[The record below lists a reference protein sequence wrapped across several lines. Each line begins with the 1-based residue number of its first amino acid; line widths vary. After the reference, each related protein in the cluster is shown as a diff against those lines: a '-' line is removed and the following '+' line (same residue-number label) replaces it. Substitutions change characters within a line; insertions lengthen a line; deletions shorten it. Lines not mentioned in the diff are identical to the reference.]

1 MDQEPHHLDKL
12 AYSIPNFSKA
22 IDLSETSIREA
33 INKNDLIVS
42 YPTRA
47 GKKPIIT
54 RKNAEA
60 WLDSLPVD
68 KPYGR

>member
-1 MDQEPHHLDKL
+1 MDQELHHLDKL
-12 AYSIPNFSKA
+12 AYSIPNFA
-22 IDLSETSIREA
+22 RAVDLSETTLREEIA
-33 INKNDLIVS
+33 KNNLIVS